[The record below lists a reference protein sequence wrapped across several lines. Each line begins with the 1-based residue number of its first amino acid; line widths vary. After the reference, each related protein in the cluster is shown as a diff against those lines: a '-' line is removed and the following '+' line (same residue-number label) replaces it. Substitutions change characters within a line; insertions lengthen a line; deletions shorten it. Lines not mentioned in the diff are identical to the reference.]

1 MSRIPGHDQMLSMW
15 LLRLAE
21 AYREELWEQS
31 CVHLPHK
38 FRNIREHLT
47 EFHTSVSR
55 KAKAKRAD
63 Y

>member
-1 MSRIPGHDQMLSMW
+1 MLRMW

-21 AYREELWEQS
+21 AYWEELWEES
-31 CVHLPHK
+31 CMHLPHK
-38 FRNIREHLT
+38 FKNIKENLT

-55 KAKAKRAD
+55 KAKAKAN